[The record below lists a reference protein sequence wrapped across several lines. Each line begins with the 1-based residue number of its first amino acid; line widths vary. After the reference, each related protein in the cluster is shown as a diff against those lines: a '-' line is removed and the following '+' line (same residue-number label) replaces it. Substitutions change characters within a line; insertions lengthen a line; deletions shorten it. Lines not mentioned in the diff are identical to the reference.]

1 MSLHDRFQLL
11 RTVVTGELI
20 YSRGCPAQ
28 ALLGRGFSTVT
39 ARLKK
44 LALREVERITSLL
57 PLQCN
62 SIKVKTPAQAE
73 LERGT
78 LESWDERRNP
88 FATSC

>member
-1 MSLHDRFQLL
+1 MPAL
-11 RTVVTGELI
+11 RKIHEGAPSKL
-20 YSRGCPAQ
+20 C
-28 ALLGRGFSTVT
+28 LGGGFLRVT

-44 LALREVERITSLL
+44 LALREVENITSLL

-62 SIKVKTPAQAE
+62 SIKVKIPAQAE
-73 LERGT
+73 LGRGT